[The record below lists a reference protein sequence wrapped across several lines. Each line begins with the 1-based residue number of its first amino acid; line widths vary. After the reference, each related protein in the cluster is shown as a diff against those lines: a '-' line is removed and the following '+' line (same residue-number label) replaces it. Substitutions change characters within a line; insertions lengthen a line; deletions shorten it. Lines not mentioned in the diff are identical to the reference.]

1 MGSAPGGAGPVA
13 LVAPALAS
21 WLAAVVLLTC
31 PVAAG
36 VAVALTAAVAAAVLR
51 TTASRRRRRA
61 GGPGTAARA
70 GLAVLA
76 SVAVT
81 ATVVA
86 FRVYGVT
93 TGPVPDL
100 ARREAVVSVEAE
112 ITDDPR
118 IRPHPGGVTRRD
130 TAVVRARLLL
140 VSALRERYAVDVPVV
155 LLGPAA
161 GWRALLPSQRVR
173 LRGRLSPARP
183 GEPVAAVL
191 LVRGPPEPIG
201 VPSAVQRAAEVLRA
215 GLREASDVLPDDQRG
230 LLPGLV
236 VGDVSRMDEEVRLD
250 MTTAGLSHL
259 TAVSGTNL
267 AIVAGAV
274 LALSRLAGLPL
285 AVRAVVA
292 VIAMIAFSI
301 VARPSPSVL
310 RALAMGM
317 VAAVALGTGRTRDGL
332 AALSATVLGLLVFD
346 PGLAREWGFALSVV
360 ATGGILV
367 LAPRWRDRLERR
379 MPRMPRLLAEALAV
393 TVAAQVAVTPLLVL
407 MSGRLD
413 LAAVPANL
421 LAEPAVA
428 PATVLGFAAA
438 VTAPISMD
446 LARLLVRPAGWAV
459 GWIIAVARRAADL
472 PFATAE
478 WPGGAPGLAGL
489 AAVALV
495 GWVVLRGRA
504 RRRFAAALAAG
515 ALLTALVA
523 VPVVSPW
530 PPPGWLLVACDVGQG
545 DALVLAA
552 GPGRAVVVDA
562 GPAPGPAN
570 RCLRALGVRQVPLV
584 ILTHPHLDHVGGL
597 PGVLRGRAV
606 GAVVVSPGR
615 VPEGEAGRVSRQL
628 QAARIPEW
636 QAVRGMR
643 WRFGPTEIT
652 VLAPEPGTAPQG
664 TGEGSIANNASVV
677 LLVRWSGAPR
687 TATAHT
693 GREPEGPS
701 GEPGAL
707 ATPATEGAQAGGAQA
722 GGAQAGE
729 AQEGAVQEGAVQEAE
744 GAPERR
750 EDQGAPLGAALLA
763 GDLETEAQE
772 ALLRSGVPRVDV
784 LKVPHH
790 GSSRQAPAFLA
801 ATGARAALV
810 SVGAV
815 NDYGHPA
822 QVTLRRLRGLGMRP
836 YRTDLSGDIAVVAD
850 HGRLA
855 VVVRGR

>member
-1 MGSAPGGAGPVA
+1 MGAGPAA

-21 WLAAVVLLTC
+21 WLAALVLLTC
-31 PVAAG
+31 PVVAG
-36 VAVALTAAVAAAVLR
+36 ATVALTAAVAAVALR
-51 TTASRRRRRA
+51 TAASRRRGRG

-76 SVAVT
+76 SVAAT

-86 FRVYGVT
+86 FRVHEVT

-100 ARREAVVSVEAE
+100 ARRQAAVSVEAE

-130 TAVVRARLLL
+130 MAVVRARALL
-140 VSALRERYAVDVPVV
+140 VSATRERYAVDVPVV

-161 GWRALLPSQRVR
+161 GWRSLLPSQRVR
-173 LRGRLSPARP
+173 VRGRLGPARP

-201 VPSAVQRAAEVLRA
+201 GPSAVQRAAEVLRA

-250 MTTAGLSHL
+250 MKTAGLSHL

-274 LALSRLAGLPL
+274 LTLSRFAGLPL

-310 RALAMGM
+310 RALVMGM
-317 VAAVALGTGRTRDGL
+317 VAAVALGTGRTRDGV

-346 PGLAREWGFALSVV
+346 PGLAREWGFALSVF

-367 LAPRWRDRLERR
+367 LAPRWRDRLQR
-379 MPRMPRLLAEALAV
+379 RMPRLLAEALAV
-393 TVAAQVAVTPLLVL
+393 TVAAQAAVTPLLVL

-413 LAAVPANL
+413 LAAIPANL

-446 LARLLVRPAGWAV
+446 VARLLVRPAGWAV
-459 GWIIAVARRAADL
+459 GWIIAVAERASDL
-472 PFATAE
+472 PFAAAE
-478 WPGGAPGLAGL
+478 WPGGALGL
-489 AAVALV
+489 AALAAMALL
-495 GWVVLRGRA
+495 GWAVLRGRA

-584 ILTHPHLDHVGGL
+584 VLTHPHLDHVGGL
-597 PGVLRGRAV
+597 PGVLRGRSV

-636 QAVRGMR
+636 RAVRGMR

-677 LLVRWSGAPR
+677 LLVRWSGPPP
-687 TATAHT
+687 TARAHVA
-693 GREPEGPS
+693 EGS
-701 GEPGAL
+701 SVVEEASVTRG
-707 ATPATEGAQAGGAQA
+707 AGGAQT
-722 GGAQAGE
+722 G
-729 AQEGAVQEGAVQEAE
+729 
-744 GAPERR
+744 GAPEGEGVSGTP
-750 EDQGAPLGAALLA
+750 EDQGTALGTALLA

-772 ALLRSGVPRVDV
+772 ALLRDGVPRVDV

-790 GSSRQAPAFLA
+790 GSSRQVPAFLA

-836 YRTDLSGDIAVVAD
+836 YRTDLSGDIAVVAA
-850 HGRLA
+850 HGHLA
-855 VVVRGR
+855 IVVRGR